1 VITLATIQLTEDG
14 VTLEI
19 GLNVPLNVEEEL
31 EVGARFV
38 TTQFQKMEGKTVRG
52 MIQRLRLATLK
63 IAKNQLMVDGVTLE
77 IGLNAL
83 LNVEEELEA
92 GARLVT
98 TQFQKMEGKTVR
110 GMIQRLRLATLKT
123 VSYKLE

>member
-1 VITLATIQLTEDG
+1 
-14 VTLEI
+14 
-19 GLNVPLNVEEEL
+19 VEEEL
-31 EVGARFV
+31 EAGARLV

-52 MIQRLRLATLK
+52 MIRRLRLATLK
-63 IAKNQLMVDGVTLE
+63 IVKNQLMVDGVTLE
-77 IGLNAL
+77 IGLNVP

-110 GMIQRLRLATLKT
+110 GMIRRLRLATLKT
-123 VSYKLE
+123 V